1 MFVGRA
7 HFQAPGPTGSVID
20 AGTPMVRL
28 DVDKPAAEYFDLI
41 AAVCLDAAHRISAGC
56 LAAAHCVFAG

>member
-1 MFVGRA
+1 
-7 HFQAPGPTGSVID
+7 
-20 AGTPMVRL
+20 MVRL
-28 DVDKPAAEYFDLI
+28 DVDKPAAEYSVLI